1 MPANVRLFAHF
12 HGAHF
17 KAILNF
23 CSGKNGRRMKFGEK
37 YELRES
43 LTTGAVETFVANDKI
58 RGQRVLVHILDCGPL
73 NGRLVR

>member
-1 MPANVRLFAHF
+1 
-12 HGAHF
+12 
-17 KAILNF
+17 
-23 CSGKNGRRMKFGEK
+23 MKFGEK